1 MQSPAITAELS
12 QWIIAEATTGRDP
25 RAVTA
30 AMVEQ
35 GWDEQAAIDAIETV
49 MRDYLAEHA
58 KRHDLPVPTPVP
70 APIELNGPSVI
81 RCVDREVQVL
91 AHMLHPRIIV
101 FGNVLSR
108 EECGGLVAL
117 ARERLRHSSV
127 FNPDTGA
134 DEPHEA
140 RTSEGMFFSRGEN
153 ALCARIEA
161 RLAALL
167 NWPLDHG
174 EGLQVLRYGPG
185 AEYRPHYDYFDP
197 SRPGAE
203 VALRRGGQRV
213 ASMVIYLNTPPQG
226 GATIF
231 PDARFEVAPIQG
243 NAVFFA
249 YDRPHPM
256 TATLHGGA
264 PVVEGDKWVATK
276 WLRERRHD

>member
-140 RTSEGMFFSRGEN
+140 RTSEGMFFSRGETH
-153 ALCARIEA
+153 CASA
-161 RLAALL
+161 SKPAW
-167 NWPLDHG
+167 WPCSTGRWTTAKDCRSCAMAQAPST
-174 EGLQVLRYGPG
+174 GLTTTIST
-185 AEYRPHYDYFDP
+185 RP
-197 SRPGAE
+197 
-203 VALRRGGQRV
+203 V
-213 ASMVIYLNTPPQG
+213 
-226 GATIF
+226 
-231 PDARFEVAPIQG
+231 
-243 NAVFFA
+243 
-249 YDRPHPM
+249 
-256 TATLHGGA
+256 
-264 PVVEGDKWVATK
+264 
-276 WLRERRHD
+276 RERR